1 MLFDVLFLSVQTWL
15 RDNNIDEC
23 GLEMYFSVDHELLG
37 QILHHELKEG
47 GDAIKVDETNKEE
60 YIK

>member
-1 MLFDVLFLSVQTWL
+1 
-15 RDNNIDEC
+15 
-23 GLEMYFSVDHELLG
+23 MYFSVDFELLG

-60 YIK
+60 YIKYVDLNFEL